1 MNTAR
6 IGTLAAALALLW
18 TAIARPVRAESLAQ
32 GLQKQAPEV
41 MKYLREQGYRNVGVL
56 KFRVKKGDK
65 VSDRVGTLNTALAS
79 RLETALLLA
88 EDSRLP
94 VGLIRDASG
103 VAASIPGAD
112 HRTAEGRLKLF
123 GSDKY
128 PLLWGTDTV
137 APDAFVTG
145 LALLRPDGKTMA
157 VALCVIDKQTMK
169 EPFRQFVVD
178 VDPSLLIE
186 TGSSFRLRGLLDDG
200 QLNTGPGSSDKVPPS
215 TQQKVDAAVQ
225 DAIQVVR
232 KSEPPPMPDKGPVVL
247 DIFYGD
253 NPVEY
258 SVSDAN
264 EIQIPEPGQ
273 GQRVKFVLRKTDKAH
288 VRYGVVVKVNGE
300 NTLFMEKGKVEQ
312 CTKWILSDQVPTI
325 EVEGYQV
332 SNTEA
337 RPFIIRSPEESKA
350 VERQYGKDVG
360 QISFVVFRE
369 KTAAEQKAAPDE
381 PPGDLPR
388 EELPPGKKPAPPSD
402 DDARVQL
409 AIDLGLAESDSK
421 LAKANTPEEAQQ
433 AVNERA
439 EKLQKDRQR
448 GIVGPAEEKTGSEI
462 THVEFKTDPVPIQA
476 STVIYYRARSKP

>member
-6 IGTLAAALALLW
+6 IGTLSATLALFVTALAGP
-18 TAIARPVRAESLAQ
+18 ARAESLAQ
-32 GLQKQAPEV
+32 GLQEQAPQV

-56 KFRVKKGDK
+56 KFRVKKGNT
-65 VSDRVGTLNTALAS
+65 VSDRVGTLNTTLAT

-88 EDSRLP
+88 EDPRLP

-103 VAASIPGAD
+103 VAAGIPGAD

-123 GSDKY
+123 ASDKY

-145 LALLRPDGKTMA
+145 LALLRPDGRTMA
-157 VALCVIDKQTMK
+157 LALCVVDKQTIK
-169 EPFRQFVVD
+169 EPFQQFVVD
-178 VDPSLLIE
+178 VEPNLLIE

-200 QLNTGPGSSDKVPPS
+200 QLSTGIGSDKVPPT

-225 DAIQVVR
+225 AAIQVVR
-232 KSEPPPMPDKGPVVL
+232 KAEPPPMPDKGPVVL

-253 NPVEY
+253 SPVEY
-258 SVSDAN
+258 SVTAAN

-273 GQRVKFVLRKTDKAH
+273 GQRVKFVLRKTDKAD

-300 NTLFMEKGKVEQ
+300 NTLFMEKGKAEQ
-312 CTKWILSDQVPTI
+312 CTKWILSNQVPAI

-332 SNTEA
+332 SDNEA

-350 VERQYGKDVG
+350 VEQQYGKDVG
-360 QISFVVFRE
+360 QVSFVVFRE
-369 KTAAEQKAAPDE
+369 KTAAEEKLAPDA

-388 EELPPGKKPAPPSD
+388 EEPPAGKKPAPPSD
-402 DDARVQL
+402 NDARDQL
-409 AIDLGLAESDSK
+409 AIDLGLAEPDGK
-421 LAKANTPEEAQQ
+421 LVKAKTPEEAQQ
-433 AVNERA
+433 NIHEVAVKLRA
-439 EKLQKDRQR
+439 LRRR
-448 GIVGPAEEKTGSEI
+448 GLMGAANEKTGSEI
-462 THVEFKTDPVPIQA
+462 THVAFKTDPVPVQV
-476 STVIYYRARSKP
+476 STVIYYRAGSKP